1 MIVDMQST
9 YKPSAPLPRR
19 TNYKSM
25 RRQDQWMAPLLE
37 TAITARIRE
46 FGSSGGNGKSCLD
59 VGCGGQPL
67 RAQITALG
75 LEYVSVD
82 LTQNV
87 AGNVDYVGAIDGELP
102 EALTARSFDFVICT
116 EVLEHV
122 ANWPA
127 AFANLARVLK
137 AGGRL
142 LITCPHIWVPHEEP
156 ADFFRPTSWALAHH
170 GNEAGLRVVEI
181 TRLGDGYDVLGT
193 VLAAVRLG
201 APEGRPWTWLVAGPA
216 ALIRKAVLALL
227 GAHWMKHVIT
237 LRTGLYLNTVAVFE
251 KPA

>member
-1 MIVDMQST
+1 MIVDMQAIH
-9 YKPSAPLPRR
+9 KPAAVPARR

-25 RRQDQWMAPLLE
+25 RRQDRWMAPLLE
-37 TAITARIRE
+37 TAIVTRIRA
-46 FGSSGGNGKSCLD
+46 FGRAGGNGRSCLD

-82 LTQNV
+82 VAQNA
-87 AGNVDYVGAIDGELP
+87 AGNVDYIGAIDGELP
-102 EALTARSFDFVICT
+102 ETLTARSFDLVVCT

-122 ANWPA
+122 PNWPA
-127 AFANLARVLK
+127 AFANLARTLK

-170 GNEAGLRVVEI
+170 GAKAGLRAVEI

-193 VLAAVRLG
+193 VLAAVRLH
-201 APEGRPWTWLVAGPA
+201 APEGRPWMWLVAGPA

-227 GAHWMKHVIT
+227 GARWMKHVIT

-251 KPA
+251 KPE

>member
-1 MIVDMQST
+1 
-9 YKPSAPLPRR
+9 
-19 TNYKSM
+19 
-25 RRQDQWMAPLLE
+25 MAPLLE
-37 TAITARIRE
+37 TAITTRLSE
-46 FGSSGGNGKSCLD
+46 FGRIGGNGKSCLD

-82 LTQNV
+82 VGQNA
-87 AGNVDYVGAIDGELP
+87 AGSVDYIGAIDGELP
-102 EALTARSFDFVICT
+102 EALTALSFDFVVCT

-127 AFANLARVLK
+127 AFANLARMLK

-156 ADFFRPTSWALAHH
+156 ADFFRPTSWALVHH
-170 GNEAGLRVVEI
+170 GDKVGLRAVEI

-193 VLAAVRLG
+193 VLAAVRLR
-201 APEGRPWTWLVAGPA
+201 APEGRPWMWLVAGPA
-216 ALIRKAVLALL
+216 SLLRKVVLALL
-227 GAHWMKHVIT
+227 GARWMKQFIT
-237 LRTGLYLNTVAVFE
+237 LRTGLYLNTVAIFE
-251 KPA
+251 KPK

>member
-1 MIVDMQST
+1 MV
-9 YKPSAPLPRR
+9 
-19 TNYKSM
+19 
-25 RRQDQWMAPLLE
+25 PLLE
-37 TAITARIRE
+37 AAIVTRIGE
-46 FGSSGGNGKSCLD
+46 FGRNAGSGKSCLD

-67 RAQITALG
+67 REQITALG
-75 LEYVSVD
+75 FEYVSVD
-82 LTQNV
+82 MTQNI
-87 AGNVDYVGAIDGELP
+87 AGSVDYIGAIDGELP
-102 EALTARSFDFVICT
+102 AALAARSFDFVICT

-127 AFANLARVLK
+127 AFANLARVLQ

-170 GNEAGLRVVEI
+170 GDKAGLRAVEI

-193 VLAAVRLG
+193 VLAAVRLR
-201 APEGRPWTWLVAGPA
+201 APEGRPWMWLVAGPA
-216 ALIRKAVLALL
+216 SLIRKAVLALL
-227 GAHWMKHVIT
+227 AARWMKQLIT

-251 KPA
+251 KPK